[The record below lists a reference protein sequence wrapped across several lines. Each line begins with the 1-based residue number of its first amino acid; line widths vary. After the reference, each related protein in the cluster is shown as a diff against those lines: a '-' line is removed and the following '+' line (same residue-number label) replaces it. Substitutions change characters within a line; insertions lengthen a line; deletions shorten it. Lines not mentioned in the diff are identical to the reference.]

1 EAGGGGDGGG
11 RGVALPG
18 GGGGDDDG
26 PGRDGGD
33 GDSGASFK
41 KGRREP
47 AGVYVDTTG
56 NFTLPGAI
64 YDGDY
69 RYNSLALRKIM
80 DELNSR
86 TKVKVQLGGQYQ
98 SIAPG
103 SFKKAPV
110 VVFTGH
116 KAFELTDEQRKIL
129 KEYVDSGGM
138 IWADLSHAAFDDSF
152 RSEMEKIFGRRPIQ
166 LPSSHQIYR
175 SFYVL
180 HGPPPSDLG
189 SADPFEGITVGDRLG
204 VIITPNRYFS
214 TVTRGL
220 NASEEAQEAATQAV
234 LNIYMYAAANYKAV
248 KDQ

>member
-1 EAGGGGDGGG
+1 
-11 RGVALPG
+11 
-18 GGGGDDDG
+18 
-26 PGRDGGD
+26 
-33 GDSGASFK
+33 
-41 KGRREP
+41 
-47 AGVYVDTTG
+47 VDTTG

-69 RYNSLALRKIM
+69 KYNSLALRKIM

-116 KAFELTDEQRKIL
+116 KAFELTEEQRKLL

-152 RSEMEKIFGRRPIQ
+152 RGEMEKIFGRRPTQ
-166 LPSSHQIYR
+166 LSSSHQIYK

-189 SADPFEGITVGDRLG
+189 SAEPFEGISVGDRLG

-220 NASEEAQEAATQAV
+220 NSSEEAQEAATQAV
-234 LNIYMYAAANYKAV
+234 VNIYMYAAANYKAV